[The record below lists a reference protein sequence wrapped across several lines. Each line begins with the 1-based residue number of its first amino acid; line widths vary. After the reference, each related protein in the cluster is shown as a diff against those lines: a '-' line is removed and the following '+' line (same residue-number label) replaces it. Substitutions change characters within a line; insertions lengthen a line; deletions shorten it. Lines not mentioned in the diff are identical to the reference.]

1 MMLLALSSA
10 FVASPTVYARGS
22 TTSVYALTQLQDTLL
37 KIDSSTGKNSTV
49 GKFALHDDY
58 NPVATQLSAIL
69 GDRMYFLALNK
80 TSMST
85 DLLGIEL
92 DDATVVTKMPT
103 PLLQDASGEVGNGMT
118 IHASKAGGLILTGLD
133 STGKHAAYRIA
144 APDHPAA
151 VKLSDGFLATETM
164 TLLDAAH
171 CLDERNGTTVLWTI
185 VPAAN
190 YSVSGLF
197 DLVGVDLVA
206 ADPAKSE
213 LLRFTLP
220 PAQMIHA
227 MEMDDASGKLVA
239 LGIDASL
246 HPFVFTF
253 DPASRKAHAEASVD
267 GYLVYNGMSAWD
279 PATRTFYGLVET
291 SESVPAPML
300 FGFSAATGAAS
311 APVALCE
318 GGYGCAVP
326 FNIDV
331 RAA

>member
-10 FVASPTVYARGS
+10 FVAPSS

-37 KIDSSTGKNSTV
+37 KIDPATGKNSTV

-58 NPVATQLSAIL
+58 NPVATQLSAIARD
-69 GDRMYFLALNK
+69 DRMYFLALNK

-85 DLLGIEL
+85 DLIGIDL

-103 PLLQDASGEVGNGMT
+103 PLLQDASGEVGNGMA

-144 APDHPAA
+144 APGHPAA
-151 VKLSDGFLATETM
+151 VKLSGGFLATETM

-185 VPAAN
+185 VPTPN
-190 YSVSGLF
+190 VGGHF

-206 ADPAKSE
+206 ADPAESE

-291 SESVPAPML
+291 SESSPAPML
-300 FGFSAATGAAS
+300 FGFWAATGTAS

>member
-22 TTSVYALTQLQDTLL
+22 TASVYALTQLQDTLL
-37 KIDSSTGKNSTV
+37 KIDPATGKNSTV

-85 DLLGIEL
+85 DLLGIAL
-92 DDATVVTKMPT
+92 DDATVVTKMPS
-103 PLLQDASGEVGNGMT
+103 PLIQDASGEVGNGMT
-118 IHASKAGGLILTGLD
+118 IHASKAGGLILTGVD

-185 VPAAN
+185 VPTPN
-190 YSVSGLF
+190 VGGHF

-206 ADPAKSE
+206 ADPAESE

-291 SESVPAPML
+291 SESSPAPML
-300 FGFSAATGAAS
+300 FGFWAATGTAS

-326 FNIDV
+326 FNMDV
-331 RAA
+331 A

>member
-1 MMLLALSSA
+1 
-10 FVASPTVYARGS
+10 
-22 TTSVYALTQLQDTLL
+22 
-37 KIDSSTGKNSTV
+37 
-49 GKFALHDDY
+49 
-58 NPVATQLSAIL
+58 
-69 GDRMYFLALNK
+69 
-80 TSMST
+80 
-85 DLLGIEL
+85 
-92 DDATVVTKMPT
+92 
-103 PLLQDASGEVGNGMT
+103 
-118 IHASKAGGLILTGLD
+118 
-133 STGKHAAYRIA
+133 
-144 APDHPAA
+144 
-151 VKLSDGFLATETM
+151 M

-185 VPAAN
+185 TPTPNV
-190 YSVSGLF
+190 GGHF

-267 GYLVYNGMSAWD
+267 GYLAYNGMSAWD